1 MTTKTKSLRE
11 RPVAAGNWKMHM
23 TVSESTAVARK
34 LGGML
39 GDVRQVE
46 IIIAPTYTALQAVG
60 EALKET
66 GIRLAAQNVHWEET
80 GAFTGEVAA
89 AQLKDVGCT
98 YVLIG
103 HSERRHIFGETDEM
117 LKRKLAAVMKKDLD
131 AIFCVGETLE
141 QRRSGRTAAVVR
153 TQLGALEEAAKGPS
167 DGILV
172 AYEPVWAIGTGQ
184 VATADQIAEVH
195 EMIRHGLAEIL
206 GSGSAELIR
215 ILYGGSVTPENV
227 AGLASIRNL
236 DGVLVGGASLDA
248 GRFAAIVKSLEKMK
262 GADG

>member
-1 MTTKTKSLRE
+1 VTTKTKSLRE

-23 TVSESTAVARK
+23 TVSESTAVARQ
-34 LGGML
+34 LGGLL
-39 GDVRQVE
+39 GDVRHVE

-60 EALKET
+60 ETLKES
-66 GIRLAAQNVHWEET
+66 GIRLAAQNVHWEEE
-80 GAFTGEVAA
+80 GAFTGEVSA
-89 AQLKDVGCT
+89 AQLEDVGCT

-103 HSERRHIFGETDEM
+103 HSERRHIFGETDDM
-117 LKRKLAAVMKKDLD
+117 LRRKLATALKKHLN
-131 AIFCVGETLE
+131 AIYCVGETLE

-153 TQLGALEEAAKGPS
+153 NQLGALEEAAKGPS

-195 EMIRHGLAEIL
+195 DTIRHNLADIF
-206 GSGSAELIR
+206 GSGSAEAIR

-236 DGVLVGGASLDA
+236 DGVLVGGASLNAD
-248 GRFAAIVKSLEKMK
+248 RFAAIVKSLEKMK
-262 GADG
+262 GTDG